1 MKLPVLPPTFNNWF
15 WLWGLPVLSILLI
28 ALVSQAPREA
38 VEAIVISPFG
48 ITENLPTLFLAF
60 GVAYAVAIFRLPHAR
75 ALRGWMIAFII
86 ALIFFAGEDQN
97 WFQYWLGAEV
107 PPYFLE
113 HNKEQEINLHNISS
127 WFNQKPRL
135 LVEIWALIGCV
146 LIPLG
151 YCAVI
156 RRKTAGF
163 IPDAL
168 WPDRRVVP
176 IAAFSL
182 ILSTMRS
189 VAKALDITPDP
200 VNPAGVYDF
209 MTEAFPGVRLSEME
223 EIGFAYLMLLFVAL
237 LYGQLTSKKAAKPK
251 TKRVKKSA

>member
-1 MKLPVLPPTFNNWF
+1 MKLPVLSPGFHNRF
-15 WLWGLPVLSILLI
+15 WLWGLPLLSVLLI
-28 ALVSQAPREA
+28 ALISQASRDIVEA
-38 VEAIVISPFG
+38 VVISPFG
-48 ITENLPTLFLAF
+48 ITENLPTVFLAF
-60 GVAYAVAIFRLPHAR
+60 GVAYAVAIFRLPNAR
-75 ALRGWMIAFII
+75 ALRGWMVVYAI

-113 HNKEQEINLHNISS
+113 NNKEQEINLHNISS

-135 LVEIWALIGCV
+135 VVEMWALFACV

-151 YCAVI
+151 YCTAI
-156 RRKTAGF
+156 RRKTSGF

-176 IAAFSL
+176 IA
-182 ILSTMRS
+182 ILSLVLSVARS
-189 VAKALDITPDP
+189 TAKALEISIDKVSETG
-200 VNPAGVYDF
+200 AYDF
-209 MTEAFPGVRLSEME
+209 MTEAFPGVRISEME

-237 LYGQLTSKKAAKPK
+237 LYGSLVSAKATKPAK
-251 TKRVKKSA
+251 KRVKKSK